1 MPLLVSVI
9 CIVLFACTAN
19 LVAQPTS
26 PSAPAR
32 SFDESQAPANGIRK
46 LTGKHLVLF
55 TDVPS
60 SPDVDRLPQVFD
72 AAVPLWC
79 AYFGVDPAKT
89 QGWMARGYLIG
100 DRRRFEALGLMPPGH
115 DKFENGIS
123 MGAEFWLH
131 DQPTPYYRRHLLLHE
146 GTHVFMVSFLGG
158 CGPGWFM
165 EGTAELMATHRL
177 DDQTGKLELR
187 IMPRDRSEVPM
198 LGRIKL
204 INDAISAG
212 HPMTLDAVMKL
223 DNSQQLGNEA
233 YAWCWAAA
241 KLLDT
246 HPRYRERFRKLKT
259 HVLDPAFNDLVRR
272 EFKTDWSDLNA
283 EWEAFINTLDH
294 NYDFERMAVDFKSH
308 GLINEKPGGSWVADI
323 AADRGWQSSGMQ
335 LEAGKSYKITAKG
348 QYQIATEQVDGTTRV
363 WPCEPG
369 GVTIE
374 YYRGH
379 PLGMLLGAI
388 VPDGDTP
395 PDAKLS
401 FATPAAIGLEATLK
415 PATTGTLYLRVN
427 DSAGRLADNRGTL
440 TAVIQ
445 GVPNSER

>member
-1 MPLLVSVI
+1 MRSLILFFMVS
-9 CIVLFACTAN
+9 LGLAATR
-19 LVAQPTS
+19 VAAEPPTTT
-26 PSAPAR
+26 PAR
-32 SFDESQAPANGIRK
+32 AFDESQAASSGIRK
-46 LTGKHLVLF
+46 LSGKHLVLF

-60 SPDVDRLPQVFD
+60 SPEVDRLPQVFD

-89 QGWMARGYLIG
+89 EGWMARGYLIG
-100 DRRRFEALGLMPPGH
+100 DRRRFDALGLMPPGH

-158 CGPGWFM
+158 CGPGWYM
-165 EGTAELMATHRL
+165 EGVAELMATHRL
-177 DDQTGKLELR
+177 DDQTGKLDLR
-187 IMPRDRSEVPM
+187 IMPRDRSEVSM

-204 INDAISAG
+204 INDAIAAG
-212 HPMTLDAVMKL
+212 RPMTLAAVMQL

-233 YAWCWAAA
+233 YAWCWAAT

-246 HPRYRERFRKLKT
+246 HPRYRERFGKLKT

-272 EFKTDWSDLNA
+272 EFKDDWSNLNA
-283 EWEAFINTLDH
+283 EWEAFIHSLDH
-294 NYDFERMAVDFKSH
+294 NYDFDRMAIDFRR
-308 GLINEKPGGSWVADI
+308 GGAVTSSTPRQVEI
-323 AADRGWQSSGMQ
+323 ATDRGWQSSGVQ
-335 LEAGKSYKITAKG
+335 LESGKSYKIMAKG
-348 QYQIATEQVDGTTRV
+348 QYQIAVEQIDGKARV

-374 YYRGH
+374 YYHGH

-388 VPDGDTP
+388 VPDGDAP

-401 FATPAAIGLEATLK
+401 LATPAAIGLEATLT
-415 PATTGTLYLRVN
+415 PAVTGTLYLRVN
-427 DSAGRLADNRGTL
+427 DSAGRLNDNRGTL
-440 TAVIQ
+440 SATIQ
-445 GVPNSER
+445 EVPNAGR

>member
-1 MPLLVSVI
+1 VRTLILFFIVSLGLIAVTR
-9 CIVLFACTAN
+9 VSAEQSTA
-19 LVAQPTS
+19 
-26 PSAPAR
+26 APAR
-32 SFDESQAPANGIRK
+32 TFDESKAASNGIRK

-89 QGWMARGYLIG
+89 EGWMARGYLIG
-100 DRRRFEALGLMPPGH
+100 DRRRFDALGLMPPGH

-165 EGTAELMATHRL
+165 EGTAELLATHRL
-177 DDQTGKLELR
+177 DEKTGKLELR
-187 IMPRDRSEVPM
+187 IMPRDRGEVPM

-204 INDAISAG
+204 INDAIAAG
-212 HPMTLDAVMKL
+212 HPMSLSAVMQL

-272 EFKTDWSDLNA
+272 EFKEDRPDLNA
-283 EWEAFINTLDH
+283 EWEALINSLDH
-294 NYDFERMAVDFKSH
+294 NYDFERMAIDFRRGEPVTVSAPRKV
-308 GLINEKPGGSWVADI
+308 EI
-323 AADRGWQSSGMQ
+323 AADHGWQSSGVR

-348 QYQIATEQVDGTTRV
+348 QYQIVAEQVDGKTRV

-388 VPDGDTP
+388 VPDSDTP

-401 FATPAAIGLEATLK
+401 FAAPAAIGLEATLK
-415 PATTGTLYLRVN
+415 PTATGTLYLRVN
-427 DSAGRLADNRGTL
+427 DSGGRLEDNRGTL
-440 TAVIQ
+440 TATIQ
-445 GVPNSER
+445 EVPNTER

>member
-1 MPLLVSVI
+1 MRRKVVVFIVSVGLAA
-9 CIVLFACTAN
+9 VTRVSA
-19 LVAQPTS
+19 VQPTA
-26 PSAPAR
+26 APVRA
-32 SFDESQAPANGIRK
+32 FDESQASSNGIRK

-72 AAVPLWC
+72 EAVPIWC

-89 QGWMARGYLIG
+89 EGWMARGYLIG
-100 DRRRFEALGLMPPGH
+100 DGRRFEALGLMPPGH

-123 MGAEFWLH
+123 MGAEFWLR

-177 DDQTGKLELR
+177 DDQSGKLELR
-187 IMPRDRSEVPM
+187 IMPRDRGEVPM

-204 INDAISAG
+204 INDAIAAG
-212 HPMTLDAVMKL
+212 RLMTFAAVMKL

-246 HPRYRERFRKLKT
+246 HPRYRDRFRKLKT
-259 HVLDPAFNDLVRR
+259 HVLDPAFNDRVRR
-272 EFKTDWSDLNA
+272 EFKDDWSNLNA
-283 EWEAFINTLDH
+283 EWEAFINSLDH
-294 NYDFERMAVDFKSH
+294 NYDFERMAIDFRRGES
-308 GLINEKPGGSWVADI
+308 VAVSTPQKVEI
-323 AADRGWQSSGMQ
+323 ATDRGWQSSGVR
-335 LEAGKSYKITAKG
+335 LEAGMSYRITAKG
-348 QYQIATEQVDGTTRV
+348 QYQIAVEQVDGKARV

-388 VPDGDTP
+388 VPDSDAL

-440 TAVIQ
+440 TVTIQ
-445 GVPNSER
+445 EVPNAER